1 LKKKIKTSLL
11 ALILLF
17 LTAVPSFAQK
27 TSYQIG
33 EAEGLLTD
41 GKVKEAFQ
49 KAADKFK
56 DWMYEGVPN
65 GYVTKTDGYYLQTFT
80 DGEDLSAA
88 IYVGPDYAN
97 YVLRGP
103 VYEQLESVGGLK
115 KLGAPRSD
123 AYEVNGVWYQN
134 FEKGY
139 VTVPKNGKAAFVAGK
154 QVDEKGSET
163 ADPDS
168 GSSSASTD
176 GTTDGKTDA
185 SLSSPSQMISNV
197 VSDVE
202 EGASRW
208 VPGVVVALLILAA
221 IVILVYWFLK
231 RK

>member
-1 LKKKIKTSLL
+1 MKKNIKTALL
-11 ALILLF
+11 ALILTF
-17 LTAVPSFAQK
+17 FVAVPSFAQK

-41 GKVKEAFQ
+41 EKVKEAFQ

-56 DWMYEGVPN
+56 DWMYEGLPS

-80 DGEDLSAA
+80 DGEDVSAA

-103 VYEQLESVGGLK
+103 IYEQLESVGGLK

-139 VTVPKNGKAAFVAGK
+139 VTVPKNGKASFVSGK
-154 QVDEKGSET
+154 FVDEKGT
-163 ADPDS
+163 VTTDS
-168 GSSSASTD
+168 DTGASSASTD
-176 GTTDGKTDA
+176 KTTDTESDA
-185 SLSSPSQMISNV
+185 SVSSPSQMISNV

-202 EGASRW
+202 EGVSRW
-208 VPGVVVALLILAA
+208 VPGVVVALLILAG

>member
-1 LKKKIKTSLL
+1 MKKKIQIALLSILLVLL
-11 ALILLF
+11 A
-17 LTAVPSFAQK
+17 AVPFGAQK
-27 TSYQIG
+27 TDYQIG

-49 KAADKFK
+49 KAVDRFK
-56 DWMYEGVPN
+56 DWMYEGIPS

-80 DGEDLSAA
+80 DGEDVSAA
-88 IYVGPDYAN
+88 IYVGPDYVT

-103 VYEQLESVGGLK
+103 IYEQLETVGGMK
-115 KLGAPRSD
+115 KLGTPRSD

-139 VTVPKNGKAAFVAGK
+139 VTVPKNGKATFVAGK
-154 QVDEKGSET
+154 QVDEKGTVTTDS
-163 ADPDS
+163 DS

-176 GTTDGKTDA
+176 QTTDGKTDA
-185 SLSSPSQMISNV
+185 SLSSPSQMISNA

-202 EGASRW
+202 EGVSRW
-208 VPGVVVALLILAA
+208 APGVLVALLILAA